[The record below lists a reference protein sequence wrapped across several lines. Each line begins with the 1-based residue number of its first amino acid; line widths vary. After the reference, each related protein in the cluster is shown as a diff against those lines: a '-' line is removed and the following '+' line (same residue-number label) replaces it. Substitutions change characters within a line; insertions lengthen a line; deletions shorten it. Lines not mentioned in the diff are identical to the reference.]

1 MRLIDNEPSFGQN
14 ADGLYVCHTQT
25 IPSDFLDSLKS
36 ERNAKMN
43 LRKAEFERVASVPT
57 GVVELW
63 LRQGVDV
70 WNLTA
75 REVVQRLER
84 ENLHA
89 FITTNGNV

>member
-1 MRLIDNEPSFGQN
+1 MKLINNEPSFGEN
-14 ADGLYVCHTQT
+14 ADGLFVKTEQVIT
-25 IPSDFLDSLKS
+25 DEFLNSLHS
-36 ERNAKMN
+36 ERMAKAAVRHGEMN
-43 LRKAEFERVASVPT
+43 RVASVPT
-57 GVVELW
+57 HVIELW

-89 FITTNGNV
+89 FITTNGRV